1 METVETEPDAISGIA
16 LGLLALIWVFGVP
29 LCLMQALEASM
40 TFPEVD
46 QASVSGW
53 LTAAAWIFAAA
64 PVLTTGIC
72 LFTDRRV
79 GAWIFGVIA
88 AVCVIFVL
96 GSVQAHEAKLHPVPS
111 PSPSNHCMER
121 SGGGNDCP
129 GG

>member
-1 METVETEPDAISGIA
+1 METAETEPGTISGIA
-16 LGLLALIWVFGVP
+16 LGLLVLIWFFGVP
-29 LCLMQALEASM
+29 LCLMQAFEAGLA
-40 TFPEVD
+40 FREVD
-46 QASVSGW
+46 QASVNAW

-64 PVLTTGIC
+64 PVLATGIC
-72 LFTDRRV
+72 LFTDRHV

-88 AVCVIFVL
+88 AACVIFVL
-96 GSVQAHEAKLHPVPS
+96 GSVQARQAKLHPVPS